1 VRYRGPLEQRPDAEK
16 RFARLHGISASAN
29 LLTILALFVYTW
41 QVTNPSDPTR
51 FVGTAKFRG

>member
-1 VRYRGPLEQRPDAEK
+1 VL
-16 RFARLHGISASAN
+16 I
-29 LLTILALFVYTW
+29 ALMLYTW